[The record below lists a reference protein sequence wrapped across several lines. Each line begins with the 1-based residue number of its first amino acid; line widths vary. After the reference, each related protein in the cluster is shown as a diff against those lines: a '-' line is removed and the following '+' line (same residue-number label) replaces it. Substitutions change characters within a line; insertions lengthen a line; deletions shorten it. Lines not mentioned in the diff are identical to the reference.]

1 MSFYLIAFL
10 LGVVAGLRSLTP
22 VAAVAWAAHLG
33 WIPLSNTPLAW
44 LASAPMAYISTV
56 LALGELVGDKLSIT
70 PSRKKPG
77 PFGGRILT
85 GALVGAAIGA
95 SESVLF
101 GGAIAGIVGAIV
113 GTLGGAQLRGMG
125 AKALGR
131 DLPAALM
138 EDTVAV
144 LAAILLVR
152 SLA

>member
-1 MSFYLIAFL
+1 MSFYVIAFL
-10 LGVVAGLRSLTP
+10 LGAVAGLRSLTP

-33 WIPLSNTPLAW
+33 WIPLTNGPLAW
-44 LASAPMAYISTV
+44 LGSAPSAYIFTA
-56 LALGELVGDKLSIT
+56 LALGELVVDKLPMA

-85 GALVGAAIGA
+85 GALVGAAIGS

-113 GTLGGAQLRGMG
+113 GTLAGAQLRGMG

-152 SLA
+152 TLT

>member
-10 LGVVAGLRSLTP
+10 LGIVAGLRSLTP

-33 WIPLSNTPLAW
+33 WIPLSNTSLAW
-44 LASAPMAYISTV
+44 LGSAPAAYISTV
-56 LALGELVGDKLSIT
+56 LALGELVADKLPRT

-101 GGAIAGIVGAIV
+101 GGAIAGIVGALL